1 MQMKC
6 LFRSFDTSVRLIWV
20 LSFPHVYSS
29 TVLLLLNLPLLAW
42 LMTTEACAL
51 VFWPPSESNSLIPFY
66 KHDKSPLN
74 ERWKIPPVFLFIIS
88 RGESRKTFF
97 FKSIFTPD
105 AVFSQNN
112 GQLVFCSTPEESEKQ
127 LKGYHSKVSFKSR
140 RETGKTR
147 VMIIIYL
154 LRHPLSFAVYLY
166 NTVNQK
172 SSWTSVNV

>member
-1 MQMKC
+1 MYVYEKTWIKTTLSSYFTQFHNL
-6 LFRSFDTSVRLIWV
+6 LFKHTKTCHNTFPVSDNPRGLKNPTWSKN
-20 LSFPHVYSS
+20 PHVGVKLRRKGGGC
-29 TVLLLLNLPLLAW
+29 TNRCLVLGGYFYEGNKSLLCDTKQP
-42 LMTTEACAL
+42 T
-51 VFWPPSESNSLIPFY
+51 FSL
-66 KHDKSPLN
+66 
-74 ERWKIPPVFLFIIS
+74 
-88 RGESRKTFF
+88 
-97 FKSIFTPD
+97 
-105 AVFSQNN
+105 VFSQNN

>member
-6 LFRSFDTSVRLIWV
+6 LFRSFDTSARLIWV

-42 LMTTEACAL
+42 LMTTEAWAL
-51 VFWPPSESNSLIPFY
+51 VFWPPSEIPFY

-112 GQLVFCSTPEESEKQ
+112 RQLVFCSTPEESKKQ
-127 LKGYHSKVSFKSR
+127 LKGYHNRVSFKSR

-154 LRHPLSFAVYLY
+154 LRHPLSFAVQLY
-166 NTVNQK
+166 NPVNQK
-172 SSWTSVNV
+172 SCWTSVNV

>member
-74 ERWKIPPVFLFIIS
+74 ERWKIPPAFLFIIS

-97 FKSIFTPD
+97 LNQYLLLMLSSPKIIDSWSFVQPLKKVKSNLKVTTIEWVLK
-105 AVFSQNN
+105 AEGKQ
-112 GQLVFCSTPEESEKQ
+112 EKQ
-127 LKGYHSKVSFKSR
+127 G
-140 RETGKTR
+140 
-147 VMIIIYL
+147 
-154 LRHPLSFAVYLY
+154 
-166 NTVNQK
+166 
-172 SSWTSVNV
+172 